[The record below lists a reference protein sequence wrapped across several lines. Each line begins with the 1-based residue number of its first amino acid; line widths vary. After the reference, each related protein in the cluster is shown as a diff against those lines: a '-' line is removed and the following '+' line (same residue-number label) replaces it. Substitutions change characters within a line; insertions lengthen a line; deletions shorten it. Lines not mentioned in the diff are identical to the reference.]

1 LIVLVTPYIVQAN
14 RSDAFASPLGR
25 QAPATPL
32 EALIMGRPGE
42 PAESA
47 RRLHGPAGFIY

>member
-1 LIVLVTPYIVQAN
+1 VLVTPYVVQAN
-14 RSDAFASPLGR
+14 RPEAFASPLGR

-32 EALIMGRPGE
+32 EALILRRQGE
-42 PAESA
+42 PAGRA